1 MLYIESLVSPS
12 SIQKQHA
19 KVTNEDGDIQLMPA
33 SPGAKIKVNGVPLT
47 GPHALQHLDRIVF
60 GKLRGHS

>member
-1 MLYIESLVSPS
+1 MIILWTFN

-19 KVTNEDGDIQLMPA
+19 KVTNENQEIQLMPA

-47 GPHALQHLDRIVF
+47 GPHVLQHLDRVVF
-60 GKLRGHS
+60 GKFKNN